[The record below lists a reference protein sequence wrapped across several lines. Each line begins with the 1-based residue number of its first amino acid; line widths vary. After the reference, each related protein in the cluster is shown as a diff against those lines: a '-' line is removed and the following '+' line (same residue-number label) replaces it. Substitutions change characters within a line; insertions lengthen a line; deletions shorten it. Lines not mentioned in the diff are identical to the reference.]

1 MAQPHFPTLV
11 FLKSL
16 LSYRG
21 DASAVS
27 ASVVFG
33 RVTVKTKAVQQDM
46 WTRNKLQYNQHFL
59 SSPESER
66 FVQKRVCGVKLH
78 GHAQATVQHVAVA
91 VLGTECLV
99 GDLEAGRAVHGSV
112 DPRHLTSPNKRHRA
126 SGHLNPSPSKLQLV
140 VFSPLCERGP
150 VGC

>member
-1 MAQPHFPTLV
+1 MAQPHFLTMV
-11 FLKSL
+11 FSKSL

-21 DASAVS
+21 DASVVS

-33 RVTVKTKAVQQDM
+33 RVAVKTKAVQEDVG
-46 WTRNKLQYNQHFL
+46 TRGKLQYNQHFL

-78 GHAQATVQHVAVA
+78 GHAQPTVQHVAVA

-112 DPRHLTSPNKRHRA
+112 DPRHLTSPNERHHA
-126 SGHLNPSPSKLQLV
+126 SGHLNHSPYKLQLV
-140 VFSPLCERGP
+140 VSSPRCERGP

>member
-1 MAQPHFPTLV
+1 MAQPHFLTLV
-11 FLKSL
+11 FLKP

-21 DASAVS
+21 DASVVG

-33 RVTVKTKAVQQDM
+33 RVAGETKAVQEDI
-46 WTRNKLQYNQHFL
+46 WSRSKLPYNQHFL

-66 FVQKRVCGVKLH
+66 FVQKHVRGVKLH
-78 GHAQATVQHVAVA
+78 GHAEPAVQHVAVA

-112 DPRHLTSPNKRHRA
+112 DPRHLTSANKRRQASGHPNPSPNKR
-126 SGHLNPSPSKLQLV
+126 
-140 VFSPLCERGP
+140 FSPLCERGP